1 MGRLREKW
9 RMTVLVLTAAAL
21 CLVTLTAGAAAAE
34 EPYKVGAVFAITGPA
49 ASLGEPERDT
59 VMMMEDQ
66 INRAGG
72 INGHP
77 LEMIVYDTAGDETK
91 CVMAVKRLIER
102 DKVLAIVGPSRTGT
116 SLAIIETIQRARLP
130 LVSCAAGIQIVEPV
144 KRWVF
149 KTPQS
154 DVLAVRK
161 ILGFLKSKGIKRVA
175 IMSVSNAFGESG
187 KNELKK
193 HLPAA
198 GVQIVAE
205 ETYGDRDTDMT
216 PQLIRIKTKSPDA
229 IINWGT
235 SVGAAVMTKNARQL
249 RLKSR
254 LIFSHGV
261 ANKTYLD
268 LAGEAAEG
276 VVFPAGKL
284 LVAGSLSAD
293 DPQRD
298 ILIKYAQDFERE
310 YKRTADTFGGHASDA
325 VSLVVGAL
333 NEVGPDSAKIRS
345 HIENTKDFVGIGGVF
360 NFSPEDHN
368 GLTEEAF
375 VMVKVVNGNWTLA
388 D

>member
-1 MGRLREKW
+1 MTRMRGKW

-21 CLVTLTAGAAAAE
+21 CLVSLATGAVAAG
-34 EPYKVGAVFAITGPA
+34 EPYKVGAVFATTGPA

-59 VMMMEDQ
+59 VMMMQEQ

-116 SLAIIETIQRARLP
+116 SLAIIETIQRARIP

-144 KRWVF
+144 KEWVF

-154 DVLAVRK
+154 DLLAVRK
-161 ILGFLKSKGIKRVA
+161 ILGFLKANGIRRVA

-193 HLPAA
+193 QLPPA
-198 GVQIVAE
+198 GIQIVAE
-205 ETYGDRDTDMT
+205 ETYGDRDTDVT
-216 PQLIRIKTKSPDA
+216 PQLIRIKAKSPDA
-229 IINWGT
+229 IIGWGT
-235 SVGAAVMTKNARQL
+235 SVGAAVLTKNARQL
-249 RLKSR
+249 RLNSR
-254 LIFSHGV
+254 LILSHGV
-261 ANKTYLD
+261 ANETYLK

-284 LVAGSLSAD
+284 LVAGSLSKD
-293 DPQRD
+293 DPQRAV
-298 ILIKYAQDFERE
+298 LMKYAQDFQ
-310 YKRTADTFGGHASDA
+310 RTYDRSADTFGGHAWDA
-325 VSLVVGAL
+325 VSLVVQAL
-333 NEVGPDSAKIRS
+333 RKVGPDRAKIRS
-345 HIENTKDFVGIGGVF
+345 EIENTRNFVGIGGVF
-360 NFSPEDHN
+360 NFSPEEHN

-375 VMVKVVNGNWTLA
+375 VMVKVVNGKWTLA

>member
-1 MGRLREKW
+1 RLREKW

-21 CLVTLTAGAAAAE
+21 CLVSLTAEAAAAE

-59 VMMMEDQ
+59 VMMMEEQ

-116 SLAIIETIQRARLP
+116 SLAIIETIQRARVP

-144 KRWVF
+144 KEWVF

-161 ILGFLKSKGIKRVA
+161 ILVFLKSKGIKRVA

-187 KNELKK
+187 KNELKRY
-193 HLPAA
+193 LPAA

-205 ETYGDRDTDMT
+205 ETYGDRDTDVT
-216 PQLIRIKTKSPDA
+216 PQLIRIKTKDPDA
-229 IINWGT
+229 IINWDT
-235 SVGAAVMTKNARQL
+235 SVGAAVMTKNAHQL

-254 LIFSHGV
+254 LILSHGV

-268 LAGEAAEG
+268 LAGEATEG

-298 ILIKYAQDFERE
+298 ILIKYAEDFERK
-310 YKRTADTFGGHASDA
+310 YKRTADTFGGHAWDA
-325 VSLVVGAL
+325 VSLVVRAL
-333 NEVGPDSAKIRS
+333 RKVGPDRAKIRLQ
-345 HIENTKDFVGIGGVF
+345 IENTKGFVGTGGIF
-360 NFSPEDHN
+360 NFSREDHN

-375 VMVKVVNGNWTLA
+375 VMVKVVNGKWTVA

>member
-1 MGRLREKW
+1 MTRMRGKW

-21 CLVTLTAGAAAAE
+21 CLVSLATGAVAAG
-34 EPYKVGAVFAITGPA
+34 EPYKVGAVFATTGPA

-59 VMMMEDQ
+59 VMMMQEQ

-116 SLAIIETIQRARLP
+116 SLAIIETIQRARIP

-144 KRWVF
+144 KEWVF

-154 DVLAVRK
+154 DLLAVRK
-161 ILGFLKSKGIKRVA
+161 ILGFLKANGIRRVA

-193 HLPAA
+193 QLPPA
-198 GVQIVAE
+198 GIQIVAE
-205 ETYGDRDTDMT
+205 ETYGDRDTDVT
-216 PQLIRIKTKSPDA
+216 PQLIRIKAKSPDA
-229 IINWGT
+229 IIGWGT
-235 SVGAAVMTKNARQL
+235 SVGAAVLTKNARQL
-249 RLKSR
+249 RLNSR
-254 LIFSHGV
+254 LILSHGV
-261 ANKTYLD
+261 ANETYLK

-284 LVAGSLSAD
+284 LVAGSLSKD
-293 DPQRD
+293 DPQRAV
-298 ILIKYAQDFERE
+298 LMKYAQDFQ
-310 YKRTADTFGGHASDA
+310 RTYDRSADTFGGHAWDA
-325 VSLVVGAL
+325 VSLVVQAL
-333 NEVGPDSAKIRS
+333 RKVGPDRAKIRS
-345 HIENTKDFVGIGGVF
+345 EIENTRNFVGIGGVF
-360 NFSPEDHN
+360 NFSPEEHN

-375 VMVKVVNGNWTLA
+375 VMVKVVNGRWTLA